1 MLHLSRLKI
10 FRPIASWHN
19 VAEQNIGRRI
29 SFQQYASRHN
39 TYRHNSSGQNG
50 FAMFELVLV
59 IMITTLIGIWG
70 ASIWVRQIDDAA
82 SQATGVWLLSVKNA
96 VDQMLKHQSD
106 VLSGV
111 VGEGAVEQKYQDL
124 RQPTIAELIRAGHL
138 PKGFSLQPPHRY
150 SVGIHVQAPQGD
162 CQVQGCQIR
171 AWVIAQPVG
180 AGQAHA
186 QAAADLTRMG
196 TILVALEGHAASVHP
211 FTSSRVKGPQVDL
224 PNPLVPDMQKLPVGT
239 IVTQSFY
246 DSTLQTQYI
255 RQHDKRHVYLGSALT
270 VKEGVTTEGGIQS
283 GSMTT
288 GSVIAA
294 EVKAD
299 SVKAESVNADNMST
313 IGRLTAGEYLHI
325 QGRAQSQAACDN
337 NGLVAKDPNGEL
349 LTCTNGRWSGAGN
362 RFGGAYT
369 WHGHY
374 GCITSGSEVAMVN
387 PMTGWCS
394 CPDGY
399 QPMQISSWQ
408 RERDV
413 EVYDRVHTFIC
424 LR

>member
-1 MLHLSRLKI
+1 MLLFSRLRVFWQKA
-10 FRPIASWHN
+10 FRYNTS
-19 VAEQNIGRRI
+19 
-29 SFQQYASRHN
+29 QQYVFRRN
-39 TYRHNSSGQNG
+39 TFWCSTCRQNTSSQNG
-50 FAMFELVLV
+50 FAMFELVFV
-59 IMITTLIGIWG
+59 IMITTMIGIWG
-70 ASIWVRQIDDAA
+70 ASIWARQIDDAA

-96 VDQMLKHQSD
+96 VDQMVKRQSD

-111 VGEGAVEQKYQDL
+111 VGAGAVEHKYQDVL
-124 RQPTIAELIRAGHL
+124 QPSIAELVRAGHL
-138 PKGFSLQPPHRY
+138 PKGFALQPPHRY
-150 SVGIHVQAPQGD
+150 KVGIHVQAPEGD

-171 AWVIAQPVG
+171 AWVIARPAS
-180 AGQAHA
+180 AGQANA

-196 TILVALEGHAASVHP
+196 AILVALEGHAASVHP
-211 FTSSRVKGPQVDL
+211 FTPTRVKGPQLDL
-224 PNPLVPDMQKLPVGT
+224 PNPLLPDMQKLPVGT

-255 RQHDKRHVYLGSALT
+255 RQHDKRHAYIDSTLT
-270 VKEGVTTEGGIQS
+270 VKEGITTQGSVQS
-283 GSMTT
+283 GSVTA
-288 GSVIAA
+288 GSVSA
-294 EVKAD
+294 ENLKAD
-299 SVKAESVNADNMST
+299 SVRSESVNANNIST
-313 IGRLTAGEYLHI
+313 TGRLTAGEYLHI
-325 QGRAQSQAACDN
+325 HGRAQSQGTCDD
-337 NGLVAKDPNGEL
+337 NGLVAKDAGGEL

-374 GCITSGSEVAMVN
+374 GCITSGSEVSMVN
-387 PMTGWCS
+387 PVTGWCS

-408 RERDV
+408 RDRDI